1 MTLSSLAAS
10 GPSSST
16 LHNDWP
22 EGSPSGGDD
31 APLWTRFTT
40 TPSKTEGSNSNRR
53 DGDGQEKREGENGG
67 TRGGRKAGGGGGRVE
82 KCFGQ
87 KAGGGK
93 KVCGA
98 DTGSGDATPPFV
110 VYSVPAVLTPRFCS
124 PSPPGGRA

>member
-67 TRGGRKAGGGGGRVE
+67 TRGGRKAGGGEVGSRNVLGKRQEAGKRFAEQTRVQ
-82 KCFGQ
+82 G
-87 KAGGGK
+87 
-93 KVCGA
+93 
-98 DTGSGDATPPFV
+98 
-110 VYSVPAVLTPRFCS
+110 TPRPLSWYTASLRC
-124 PSPPGGRA
+124 